1 MKKIIAKPHL
11 FFFGLAIVFML
22 LGIFINPNKV
32 VDINLNALYVV
43 ISYTDWCYFSTLFF
57 CLIGLNYF
65 SLYWANRPPKK
76 YLTIIHISFQIL
88 SILFLF
94 TRNHWNWIGKQN
106 TKELSIFNET
116 SSQVLCIAF
125 LIFIASIFIHCINFF
140 TSLFLKTD

>member
-76 YLTIIHISFQIL
+76 YLTIIKPSRELHIPSLLKGIPNFGYPVNFNHPLLISNLGYSFL
-88 SILFLF
+88 DRSIHFF
-94 TRNHWNWIGKQN
+94 YNP
-106 TKELSIFNET
+106 FNP
-116 SSQVLCIAF
+116 
-125 LIFIASIFIHCINFF
+125 
-140 TSLFLKTD
+140 